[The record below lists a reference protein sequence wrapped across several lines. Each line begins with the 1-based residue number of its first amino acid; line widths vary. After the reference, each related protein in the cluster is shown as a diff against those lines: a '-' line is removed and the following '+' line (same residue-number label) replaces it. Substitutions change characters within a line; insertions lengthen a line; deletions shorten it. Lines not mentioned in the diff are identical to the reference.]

1 MTSAMVCFVD
11 DNNNNPSPPCM
22 SCFLYKQLC
31 EVLGLQIALVHK
43 NILWFSC
50 ANSSWVGKLKM
61 TDTIGGEG
69 RDKVEGK
76 KKIQIHR
83 SQQNEY
89 KCGEN

>member
-1 MTSAMVCFVD
+1 M
-11 DNNNNPSPPCM
+11 
-22 SCFLYKQLC
+22 
-31 EVLGLQIALVHK
+31 G
-43 NILWFSC
+43 
-50 ANSSWVGKLKM
+50 GKVEN
-61 TDTIGGEG
+61 DRHHWGEG